1 MKVNVV
7 KLEGKEMKV
16 EVLEEGH
23 SLLNVLQKVLLRNQN
38 IVIAGYDVSHPLV
51 DSGILHVHTKGSL
64 SPIAAV
70 VEASKEL
77 KGEADE
83 FLKLFEKSLKEFE
96 KKTP

>member
-1 MKVNVV
+1 MKINVV
-7 KLEGKEMKV
+7 KLEGKELKV

-38 IVIAGYDVSHPLV
+38 IVIAGYDVPHPLV
-51 DSGILHVHTKGSL
+51 DSGILYVRTKGSL

-77 KGEADE
+77 KGETDE
-83 FLKLFEKSLKEFE
+83 FLKLFEKSLKELE
-96 KKTP
+96 KKNP